1 MNGFHVFDL
10 TSALFD
16 TPTPQ
21 PDVYLEVRLQF
32 NSNQEI
38 ETVNFQSLNVFNF
51 VADSVTVLRWKH
63 ISELDGEKD
72 LLSDG
77 TSLDS
82 MNNYF
87 SELEANARKAEK
99 AAKNKR

>member
-10 TSALFD
+10 TSALFE

-21 PDVYLEVRLQF
+21 PEQYIEIRLKF
-32 NSNQEI
+32 NDSQVV

-51 VADSVTVLRWKH
+51 IADSVTVLRWKH

-82 MNNYF
+82 MTTYF
-87 SELEANARKAEK
+87 AHLETNAKK
-99 AAKNKR
+99 QIKR

>member
-10 TSALFD
+10 TSALFE

-21 PDVYLEVRLQF
+21 PEHYLEIRLKF
-32 NSNQEI
+32 NDSQVV

-51 VADSVTVLRWKH
+51 IADSVTVLRWKH
-63 ISELDGEKD
+63 ISELDGVKD

-77 TSLDS
+77 SNFES
-82 MNNYF
+82 MKNYF
-87 SELEANARKAEK
+87 AQLEVT
-99 AAKNKR
+99 AKKENKH

>member
-1 MNGFHVFDL
+1 MNGLHVFDL

-21 PDVYLEVRLQF
+21 PEQYVEVRLQF
-32 NSNQEI
+32 NDSQVV

-51 VADSVTVLRWKH
+51 ISDSVTVLRWKH
-63 ISELDGEKD
+63 ISEIDGEKD
-72 LLSDG
+72 VLSDG

-82 MNNYF
+82 MTSYF
-87 SELEANARKAEK
+87 AQLEKNAKK
-99 AAKNKR
+99 QIKR